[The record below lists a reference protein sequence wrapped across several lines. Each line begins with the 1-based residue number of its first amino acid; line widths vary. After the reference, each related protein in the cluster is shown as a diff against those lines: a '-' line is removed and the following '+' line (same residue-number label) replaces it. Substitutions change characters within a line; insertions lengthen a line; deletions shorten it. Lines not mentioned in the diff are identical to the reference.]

1 MSTLQ
6 LEKCNNIT
14 CISGELTFDFKE
26 MMNELGDNPHCLFGD
41 INKLLGG
48 SDVEEMNIENRLDLL
63 TNGTTSA
70 YYQHNNVYCY
80 LCVRES
86 DLKNY
91 MFSPDDSENRENEYN
106 RLRRG
111 VESFAKEG
119 FKIYIMH

>member
-6 LEKCNNIT
+6 VEKYNNIT

-48 SDVEEMNIENRLDLL
+48 SDVKEMEPKDMLDLL
-63 TNGTTSA
+63 ANGTTGA
-70 YYQHNNVYCY
+70 YYQDRNVYCY

-91 MFSPDDSENRENEYN
+91 MFAPCDSENRDNKYS
-106 RLRRG
+106 RLREG
-111 VESFAKEG
+111 VDHFANEG